1 MKYMPRATQRSAT
14 NNDQT
19 VSFREENKQ
28 KKQGRGDD
36 YQGVLMLLGSRLL
49 VQGCQMS
56 RKLSIVRF
64 PGDIQNDEDQVEPG
78 EELRRKL

>member
-1 MKYMPRATQRSAT
+1 
-14 NNDQT
+14 
-19 VSFREENKQ
+19 
-28 KKQGRGDD
+28 
-36 YQGVLMLLGSRLL
+36 MLLGSRLL
-49 VQGCQMS
+49 VQGCQVS